1 MRFFSANSAVS
12 LVANKSYSLTNFRPP
27 ITLELKGNRSNP
39 TAFLFPP
46 LDAAWAKARTRLLP
60 QGGFPLSSS
69 RPQSP
74 SSMTSPDPGSSRS
87 GQSESVLAGGLSEQ
101 KTVISK
107 RRPIGDFPPGPA
119 GSADLSHS
127 LAGQRLGHF
136 ELQECIGGGGM
147 GVVFR
152 GLDTTLGRIV
162 AVKVVAKE
170 NTDEETLRRF
180 RNEAQSAARL
190 DHPNIARV
198 YFVGEDRGWNYI
210 VFEYIDGVNIRDRV
224 RENGPLPIEEA
235 ISYTL
240 QIAEAVGHA
249 AQRDVVHRDIKPSNI
264 LVMQDGRAKLVD
276 MGLARLHQVESNAN
290 DLTATGVT
298 LGTFD
303 YISPEQARDPRLADL
318 RSDLYSL
325 GCTFYYML
333 TGLPPFPDGTVLQ
346 KLLSH
351 SSEPPRDP
359 RDIRGELSEEIANIA
374 LRLMAKQ
381 PNQRYQQ
388 PEELIGA
395 LLVAADRLGLQ
406 LGGFTTTVRVEP
418 RRTWWTILEQ
428 HLPWAM
434 PLALLFAAVFVFEAV
449 QRPESVTR
457 ADMRPRLASARQNDR
472 SVATPNARGA
482 EAPSSSKNAKLVPD
496 KGKSAPVRAPGDND
510 QRDQPARVGTSQSD
524 RAGAPA
530 STAKPARAENQTGP
544 AAKTAPAPKTEPLKP
559 AAPSEGTPK
568 SAPAAR
574 QETSDSNSTRGLVG
588 HGNVLIVRPDALPDE
603 KSNIVNSLEA
613 AFQKVA
619 ATPDVSII
627 ELHFDEMI
635 ERPRSLQLPADGH
648 EVTIRAGEGYT
659 PVLVFQPEPPGLA
672 SERRMLNLIGGS
684 VAFENIHF
692 RVELPKDRSDNWS
705 LFTLNQIVRMRL
717 LNCSMTIRN
726 PMMNGAAFFQVQGAW
741 VSAAADISA
750 PASSATPKIVLDSCI
765 ARGQAVFVKA
775 QEGMPFW
782 LTWNEGFLATT
793 ESMVDAGGLSSAALD
808 DVVRIT
814 LTNVTAAMNAGL
826 LKFELRDSSPKL
838 PEIGLDFNNCVFVHP
853 RDVPLADYRGIT
865 DPDRAATLFEIT
877 GKDNF
882 YDFTEVRWRMMGLR
896 GESREFRWEEQDEP
910 WYREK
915 RAERGLRWLAPP
927 PIGKDVSY
935 RTPAEFLL
943 DPSELRLAGFDIE
956 LLPTL
961 PERLG
966 RAAQTASP
974 LLDRR

>member
-1 MRFFSANSAVS
+1 MS
-12 LVANKSYSLTNFRPP
+12 
-27 ITLELKGNRSNP
+27 
-39 TAFLFPP
+39 
-46 LDAAWAKARTRLLP
+46 D
-60 QGGFPLSSS
+60 
-69 RPQSP
+69 
-74 SSMTSPDPGSSRS
+74 
-87 GQSESVLAGGLSEQ
+87 Q

-107 RRPIGDFPPGPA
+107 RRPSGEFPPGPT
-119 GSADLSHS
+119 GSADFSHS
-127 LAGQRLGHF
+127 LEGQRLGHF

-152 GLDTTLGRIV
+152 GLDTTLGRTV

-224 RENGPLPIEEA
+224 RDNGPLPIEEA

-249 AQRDVVHRDIKPSNI
+249 AQREVVHRDIKPSNI

-303 YISPEQARDPRLADL
+303 YISPEQARDPRLADV

-359 RDIRGELSEEIANIA
+359 RDIRGDLPEDIANIA

-381 PNQRYQQ
+381 PNQRYHQ

-395 LLVAADRLGLQ
+395 LLLAADRLGLK
-406 LGGFTTTVRVEP
+406 LGGYTTTVRVEP
-418 RRTWWTILEQ
+418 RRSWWTILEQ
-428 HLPWAM
+428 HLPWAV
-434 PLALLFAAVFVFEAV
+434 PLALLFAAVFAFEAV
-449 QRPESVTR
+449 QRPESLTR
-457 ADMRPRLASARQNDR
+457 ADMRPRLAADRRNDP
-472 SVATPNARGA
+472 STATSSRPGA
-482 EAPSSSKNAKLVPD
+482 ESPSSPKNAKQVPD
-496 KGKSAPVRAPGDND
+496 KSKSPPATGDSD
-510 QRDQPARVGTSQSD
+510 QSD
-524 RAGAPA
+524 RPDRAGPPKGDRNKSAA
-530 STAKPARAENQTGP
+530 STAKSGRSANQSGP
-544 AAKTAPAPKTEPLKP
+544 SAKTAPDPKPETGNS
-559 AAPSEGTPK
+559 AAPPEGNSSP
-568 SAPAAR
+568 APAASR
-574 QETSDSNSTRGLVG
+574 GTTESTNARSMSA
-588 HGNVLIVRPDALPDE
+588 HGNVLIVRPDATPDE
-603 KSNIVNSLEA
+603 KSNLVNSLEA

-627 ELHFDEMI
+627 ELHFDEII

-648 EVTIRAGEGYT
+648 EITIRAGEGYT
-659 PVLVFQPEPPGLA
+659 PVLVFKPEPPRLG

-692 RVELPKDRSDNWS
+692 RVELPQEMSDNWA
-705 LFTLNQIVRMRL
+705 LFNLNQIVRMRL

-726 PMMNGAAFFQVQGAW
+726 PMMNGAAFFQVQG
-741 VSAAADISA
+741 VLGPAAAGTPP

-765 ARGQAVFVKA
+765 ARGQAVFVTA
-775 QEGMPFW
+775 HEGMPFW
-782 LTWNEGFLATT
+782 LSWNQGFLATT
-793 ESMVDAGGLSSAALD
+793 ESMIEAGGLSNAALD
-808 DVVRIT
+808 DVVRVA

-826 LKFELRDSSPKL
+826 LKFELRESSPKL
-838 PEIGLDFNNCVFVHP
+838 PEVGLDFNNCVFVHP

-865 DPDRAATLFEIT
+865 DPDRATTLFEIT

-882 YDFTEVRWRMMGLR
+882 YDFTEVRLRLMGVR

-915 RAERGLRWLAPP
+915 RAERGFRWLAPP
-927 PIGKDVSY
+927 PVGKDVSY

-956 LLPTL
+956 LLPAL
-961 PERLG
+961 PDRVG
-966 RAAQTASP
+966 RSAQTATP
-974 LLDRR
+974 LLERR